1 MTDHPPQDP
10 RALPVS
16 GPVPARHGAADP
28 SAAAPPKDVQSAP
41 GFAPESAPAATNEA
55 PGESSISSYAEPVRG
70 PRLWPRVAGA
80 LILFLG
86 AGGAWVWQNPASLNA
101 LLPSRGG
108 DDSAVKALEA
118 RVARLEQR
126 PAQSDP
132 APLAARLDALEKR
145 VAVSVSSPV
154 SSPDPDLRPLVARL
168 DALETRVARDTSPVP
183 SSATGEDLRP
193 LLTRL
198 DALERRLAEGAT
210 DPGKV
215 DAISSRVDALSS
227 RDPAADLRARLD
239 DLERQLGGLSAK
251 GAGTAET
258 SDRAARQARLH
269 AAVVALAAGR
279 PLGAIAGAPAALT
292 RFATA
297 APPVESALR
306 LAFPAASR
314 AALQASLPDTEG
326 KPFLD
331 RVLARLQDFRL
342 VTVREG
348 ETVLIGNSA
357 VAILARAQ
365 AQLDAGDLAGATLT
379 AGKLLGP
386 PAEKMAAWLADAKA
400 LVAAREALASLT
412 GNG

>member
-1 MTDHPPQDP
+1 MSP
-10 RALPVS
+10 
-16 GPVPARHGAADP
+16 
-28 SAAAPPKDVQSAP
+28 
-41 GFAPESAPAATNEA
+41 APAIAPAHEPAAEATAEMF
-55 PGESSISSYAEPVRG
+55 AEPVRG

-80 LILFLG
+80 AILFLG

-101 LLPSRGG
+101 LLPLRGG
-108 DDSAVKALEA
+108 DDTAVKTLEA
-118 RVARLEQR
+118 RIARLEQR
-126 PAQSDP
+126 PAQYDA

-145 VAVSVSSPV
+145 GSVPA
-154 SSPDPDLRPLVARL
+154 PGPDLRPLIARL

-198 DALERRLAEGAT
+198 DALERRLAEAGT

-215 DAISSRVDALSS
+215 DAIASRVDALSS

-279 PLGAIAGAPAALT
+279 PLGAIADAPAALT
-292 RFATA
+292 QFATA

-314 AALQASLPDTEG
+314 AALKASLPDTEG

-379 AGKLLGP
+379 AGKLTGP

-400 LVAAREALASLT
+400 LVAAREALASLS

>member
-28 SAAAPPKDVQSAP
+28 SVAAPPKDVQSAP
-41 GFAPESAPAATNEA
+41 GFAPEFAPESAPAATNEA

-86 AGGAWVWQNPASLNA
+86 AGGAWVWQNPASLHA
-101 LLPSRGG
+101 LLPLRGG

-118 RVARLEQR
+118 RIARLEQR

-145 VAVSVSSPV
+145 VPI
-154 SSPDPDLRPLVARL
+154 SSPDPDLRPLIARL

-251 GAGTAET
+251 GAGTAEV

-279 PLGAIAGAPAALT
+279 PLGAIAGAPDALT
-292 RFATA
+292 RFATV